1 MMWLSAI
8 IDTQE
13 KTLNF
18 YVYVTGTELP
28 ELLTD
33 K

>member
-1 MMWLSAI
+1 MQLWAI

-13 KTLNF
+13 KTLTIQQH
-18 YVYVTGTELP
+18 VTGTEFTD
-28 ELLTD
+28 LLTD